1 MNRKS
6 RREFL
11 KAGIGI
17 GTGVAAAAAVG
28 CAQSPDS
35 GNNKEDF
42 FKVVHSRR
50 SVRMYKPD
58 PVPTQDI
65 EKILESAK
73 LCPTASNR
81 QPWKFLIIQ
90 DKDKIES
97 LKKATIDYRLS
108 RRDDTADK
116 DEESVREEIAKGLS
130 GYFSAPV
137 FIGVLTD
144 SEAPYPGMN
153 SHDGPIVASY
163 ICLVARA
170 MNYGTVYMT
179 GSVPGIALR
188 KAANIPDRYDVTCV
202 IALGVPKSWPETP
215 SKKPLKELIVREEF
229 V

>member
-11 KAGIGI
+11 KASIGI
-17 GTGVAAAAAVG
+17 GTGVAAAALG
-28 CAQSPDS
+28 CAQSSDS
-35 GNNKEDF
+35 GNNEQRF

-50 SVRMYKPD
+50 SIREYKPD

-65 EKILESAK
+65 EKILESAR
-73 LCPTASNR
+73 LCPTAGNR

-97 LKKATIDYRLS
+97 LKKATIEYRLS
-108 RRDDTADK
+108 SRDDTAEK
-116 DEESVREEIAKGLS
+116 DEELVREEIAKGLS

-153 SHDGPIVASY
+153 THDGPIVASY

-188 KAANIPDRYDVTCV
+188 KAANIPDRYDITCV
-202 IALGVPKSWPETP
+202 IALGVPKSWPEKP

-229 V
+229 VG